1 MTIEVLIKIHSL
13 LSLTP
18 DTLLWNTILIILK
31 VNTNLFWIVNLI
43 LLVFFASVGVYSYC
57 CGSHRYYETKV

>member
-31 VNTNLFWIVNLI
+31 VNIEYNFIYFCFL
-43 LLVFFASVGVYSYC
+43 Y
-57 CGSHRYYETKV
+57 

>member
-31 VNTNLFWIVNLI
+31 VNIDFYIFLFL
-43 LLVFFASVGVYSYC
+43 Y
-57 CGSHRYYETKV
+57 